1 MKPTSNPISKNASSA
16 GSTPTHVV
24 QEHKGLCILALPA
37 SFRRSIPTKR
47 WNEIHR
53 ELHAQVLELIERL
66 PAAVHFVA
74 MPLCVAQITGDIDPA
89 EIGQRLTQEEPDKVR
104 RTCSETPRVSVL
116 CRSRLS
122 NVPSCSG
129 NYRCFLTRRWC
140 HSSQRFLHW
149 MNWSPHISCLCVLR
163 PENWMKEIRL
173 HFRSV

>member
-16 GSTPTHVV
+16 GSTPTHFV

-66 PAAVHFVA
+66 PGAVHFVA

-89 EIGQRLTQEEPDKVR
+89 EIGQRLTQEDFILEPR
-104 RTCSETPRVSVL
+104 GRTGETS
-116 CRSRLS
+116 CRAT
-122 NVPSCSG
+122 
-129 NYRCFLTRRWC
+129 TRRAA
-140 HSSQRFLHW
+140 SKKGASRA
-149 MNWSPHISCLCVLR
+149 
-163 PENWMKEIRL
+163 
-173 HFRSV
+173 

>member
-16 GSTPTHVV
+16 GSTPTHLV

-66 PAAVHFVA
+66 PGAVHFVA

-89 EIGQRLTQEEPDKVR
+89 EIGQRLTQEDFILEPR
-104 RTCSETPRVSVL
+104 GRTGKAS
-116 CRSRLS
+116 SRAT
-122 NVPSCSG
+122 
-129 NYRCFLTRRWC
+129 TRRAA
-140 HSSQRFLHW
+140 SKKGASRA
-149 MNWSPHISCLCVLR
+149 
-163 PENWMKEIRL
+163 
-173 HFRSV
+173 